1 MTDFSLLNL
10 KSLSVLVRPQE
21 SMAADMQLPGFLRLP
36 YEIREMIYKL
46 LFISNQWIIVETR
59 SAHSARRNKL
69 YCYKL
74 SKVWVGCPDMGWSG
88 QLLRV
93 CKLFHA
99 EGAEFLYRHNKFEIS
114 LQTLQQTFLPT
125 IGKRNASYIR
135 YMEIARIALGESV
148 ATRTIPELLK
158 ALPNLRCLY
167 FTPGQE
173 KCNYECQKYCK
184 HKPWYLRIL
193 VLRLAQ
199 LATTTHPHL
208 TRFLE
213 FKCAGNRRLTM
224 VWFKFSDQDSGSLEI
239 MRVHARFASLHVI
252 RFSERNASS
261 LNQYH
266 AASDSNSCRVSSRN
280 TCAESLAVGFGH
292 SYRT

>member
-1 MTDFSLLNL
+1 
-10 KSLSVLVRPQE
+10 
-21 SMAADMQLPGFLRLP
+21 MQLPGFLRLP
-36 YEIREMIYKL
+36 YEMREMIYKL

-59 SAHSARRNKL
+59 SAHPARRNKL

-93 CKLFHA
+93 CKLFHT
-99 EGAEFLYRHNKFEIS
+99 EGTEFLYRHNKFEMS

-135 YMEIARIALGESV
+135 YMEIARTALGKSV
-148 ATRTIPELLK
+148 ATRTIPALLK

-167 FTPGQE
+167 FTPVQE
-173 KCNYECQKYCK
+173 KCNHECQKYCK
-184 HKPWYLRIL
+184 HKPSYLRIL

-208 TRFLE
+208 TQFLE
-213 FKCAGNRRLTM
+213 FKCAANRRLTM
-224 VWFKFSDQDSGSLEI
+224 VWFKFSDQDSGRHPPRPHEHPDY
-239 MRVHARFASLHVI
+239 VHQLSNPRPRYGSDVAGQVVDIEKQLTRIKLVKVPSGRHVQRNPVPI
-252 RFSERNASS
+252 AERPAWR
-261 LNQYH
+261 L
-266 AASDSNSCRVSSRN
+266 
-280 TCAESLAVGFGH
+280 
-292 SYRT
+292 